1 MVIKYR
7 DFGIRS
13 RIPVFIFMGFSLLS
27 EMEFFAVPKNGISL
41 NI

>member
-13 RIPVFIFMGFSLLS
+13 RIPVFIFALLFDRKI
-27 EMEFFAVPKNGISL
+27 MLDAEFIKGHTFL
-41 NI
+41 

>member
-13 RIPVFIFMGFSLLS
+13 RIPVFILS
-27 EMEFFAVPKNGISL
+27 SYFDRKIMLNAEFIKGHTFL
-41 NI
+41 